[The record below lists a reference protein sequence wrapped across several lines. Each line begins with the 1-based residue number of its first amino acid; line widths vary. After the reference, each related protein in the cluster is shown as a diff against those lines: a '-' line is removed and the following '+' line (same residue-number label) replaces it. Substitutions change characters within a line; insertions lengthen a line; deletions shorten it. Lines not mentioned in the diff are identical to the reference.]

1 MPTTHP
7 TAFDFGDPE
16 FWEIRGV
23 PSPDCDEVAKSS
35 PFYWMGAYGLSQKD
49 ASHLSRPH
57 RQRAYDAILSAL
69 ELPWTRSG
77 VPHTTMDDDGYHAK
91 EFLKL
96 LAPGHGMKMWHDVLS
111 FAAELFKKRRRGDF
125 LRAPDPEFKRRRR
138 LQDGTFLQAGPRLC
152 DQRILQSVFPDH
164 GARWGPLRFGDRR
177 DAVAHHYC
185 VVGVPRSGKTVLIRL
200 LLESLDFQRAIIYDD
215 KTNVLSQ
222 FPIRS
227 DSVYILNPF
236 DRRCAAWDIAKD
248 ADSSHR
254 TGEIARLL
262 VPDAPNQNPYFAN
275 TARQLLA
282 GVMDALNAIAPGK
295 WSFLDLLICAQSI
308 NIRHVLSQ
316 HEPGRALVIDHLN
329 ATDQTERG
337 VLSTLQQ
344 ALASYRPVAAA
355 WSHTPTRISLTDWV
369 RNSPADLV
377 LGNHDAHKAAMSAIN
392 RVFFQLLAESLLDV
406 LTRPVLEN
414 PTFIILDELEQL
426 GTLESL
432 EPLMNKGTSLGITL
446 VLGFHDIQT
455 LRRYYREATNGI
467 VTMCGHY
474 AFLRVNNPET
484 ARWASDLMGHQEVL
498 IKQQSKTTSKDQESE
513 TTSHRHTERPLVRPT
528 ELQHLPLTHKHSG
541 LRGYFK
547 SICHPTYRGSI
558 SGKDLFGPDG
568 LISDS
573 HSGTPNQLT
582 DFEPHPKEHFL
593 WPNDTSDPLARLAP
607 EEEPKNHHKPRDDTK
622 APSARPAQFAGPRA
636 NDQINTSPVRVLD
649 ETGEE
654 IGILPTDEATQL
666 AHDRGLDLTLVEP
679 PGKNQPAVCEITH
692 APTDLAQEPD
702 ASQTE
707 TTEASHD
714 DTEDPHEWDPQ
725 GFDRLEL
732 F

>member
-377 LGNHDAHKAAMSAIN
+377 LGNHDAHRAAMGAIN

-406 LTRPVLEN
+406 PNRPETKT
-414 PTFIILDELEQL
+414 PTFVILDELEQL

-432 EPLMNKGTSLGITL
+432 LPLIHKGGAALVTL
-446 VLGFHDIQT
+446 VLGFHDIQE
-455 LRRYYREATNGI
+455 LRHHYGQATDGI
-467 VTMCGHY
+467 LAMCGHF
-474 AFLRVNNPET
+474 AFLRVDNSET
-484 ARWASDLMGHQEVL
+484 ARFASDLMGEQHVLVEQRATSPANQHQT
-498 IKQQSKTTSKDQESE
+498 QSM
-513 TTSHRHTERPLVRPT
+513 SHRHVQRPLVPPT
-528 ELQHLPLTHKHSG
+528 ELQQLPLTDRHAG
-541 LRGYFK
+541 LTGYFM
-547 SICHPTYRGSI
+547 SVCHPTYRCHI
-558 SGKDLFGPDG
+558 SGDDLFGDDG
-568 LISDS
+568 LIAQPD
-573 HSGTPNQLT
+573 PNSEHHLS
-582 DFEPHPKEHFL
+582 DFEPR
-593 WPNDTSDPLARLAP
+593 PNAQLSFPEDTSAPLERFGNTAP
-607 EEEPKNHHKPRDDTK
+607 EED
-622 APSARPAQFAGPRA
+622 S
-636 NDQINTSPVRVLD
+636 
-649 ETGEE
+649 
-654 IGILPTDEATQL
+654 
-666 AHDRGLDLTLVEP
+666 
-679 PGKNQPAVCEITH
+679 
-692 APTDLAQEPD
+692 
-702 ASQTE
+702 
-707 TTEASHD
+707 
-714 DTEDPHEWDPQ
+714 
-725 GFDRLEL
+725 
-732 F
+732 